1 MIRTTPQPLQVLAP
15 LSLAVALLGTP
26 GLGHATNGMLMEG
39 YGPIATGM
47 GGASMAL
54 DNGTAGMANNPAT
67 LGLMGQNTRLDVAL
81 GQLGPKVAS
90 QAGPMSADSS
100 ANSFLMPAFGYTRRS
115 DSGLVWGVGLFAQG
129 GMGTEYGADSFLAMG
144 SGAPVRSELGVG
156 RLILPLAM
164 SLNADLQVGGS
175 LDYVWSNLDLR
186 MAASGAQL
194 GGMVTSA
201 SGNLGAA
208 LPAMGGAAWTRI
220 DFSDSSNYTGAASS
234 SGYAAKLGVLYKA
247 RADLSIGASWHS
259 RTQLKDMQTSAQGAQ
274 LSAAG
279 GFSDSG
285 RMTVDNFQFPAQ
297 VGAGVAWQTS
307 PTLQLVADVKRI
319 YWSEVM
325 DAFRMRYDSAG
336 MGGSVSFAMPQ
347 NWNDQTVTQLGASW
361 RMSEALVLRGG
372 LNLSTNPVPDATVNP
387 LFPAIV
393 ERHYTAGLGYALSTA
408 GDINASIAYAPE
420 IKVMSGA
427 GPTITHSQTN
437 LQLMYSHR
445 F

>member
-1 MIRTTPQPLQVLAP
+1 MIRTTPRLTRLAP
-15 LSLAVALLGTP
+15 LSLAVALLAAP
-26 GLGHATNGMLMEG
+26 GLSHATNGMLMEG
-39 YGPIATGM
+39 YGPIATGS
-47 GGASMAL
+47 GGASMAS

-67 LGLMGQNTRLDVAL
+67 LGLMSQGARLDVAV

-90 QAGPMSADSS
+90 QAGPMNADSS

-115 DSGLVWGVGLFAQG
+115 DSGLVWGVGMFAQG

-156 RLILPLAM
+156 RIILPLAM
-164 SLNADLQVGGS
+164 NLNSDLVVGGS

-201 SGNLGAA
+201 SGNLGSA

-220 DFSDSSNYTGAASS
+220 DFSDTSSYSGAASS

-247 RADLSIGASWHS
+247 RSDLSLGASWHS
-259 RTQLKDMQTSAQGAQ
+259 RTQLQNMQTSAQGAQ
-274 LSAAG
+274 LSAQG

-297 VGAGVAWQTS
+297 VGAGVAWQSS
-307 PTLQLVADVKRI
+307 PALQLVADIKRI
-319 YWSEVM
+319 YWSDVM

-347 NWNDQTVTQLGASW
+347 HWNDQTVTQLGASW

-372 LNLSTNPVPDATVNP
+372 LNLSTNPVPDNYVNP

-393 ERHYTAGLGYALSTA
+393 ERHYTAGVGYSLGSA
-408 GDINASIAYAPE
+408 GDVNFAATLAPE
-420 IKVMSGA
+420 VKVQSADGV
-427 GPTITHSQTN
+427 TITHSQTN
-437 LQLMYSHR
+437 LQLMYSRR

>member
-1 MIRTTPQPLQVLAP
+1 MIRNTKPWQTLAP
-15 LSLAVALLGTP
+15 ISLAITLLTAS

-39 YGPIATGM
+39 YGPMAAGL
-47 GGASMAL
+47 GGASMAS

-67 LGLMGQNTRLDVAL
+67 LALMGQGARLDIAV

-90 QAGPMSADSS
+90 QAGSMNADSS
-100 ANSFLMPAFGYTRRS
+100 ATSFIMPAFGYTRRS
-115 DSGLVWGVGLFAQG
+115 ANGLVWGVGVFAQG

-164 SLNADLQVGGS
+164 SLSPELQIGGS
-175 LDYVWSNLDLR
+175 FDVVWSSLDLR

-201 SGNLGAA
+201 SGGLGGA
-208 LPAMGGAAWTRI
+208 LSGMGGAPWTRI
-220 DFSDSSNYTGAASS
+220 DFSDNNNFHGEASS
-234 SGYAAKLGVLYKA
+234 GGYAAKLGLLYKA
-247 RADLSIGASWHS
+247 RPDLSIGASWHS

-279 GFSDSG
+279 GFNDSG
-285 RMTVDNFQFPAQ
+285 RMTVENFQFPAQ
-297 VGAGVAWQTS
+297 FGAGVAWQAN
-307 PTLQLVADVKRI
+307 PAVQVVADVKRVL
-319 YWSEVM
+319 WSGVM

-393 ERHYTAGLGYALSTA
+393 ERHYTAGVGYSLGSA
-408 GDINASIAYAPE
+408 GDVNFAATLAPE
-420 IKVMSGA
+420 VKVQSGS
-427 GPTITHSQTN
+427 GVTLTHSQTN